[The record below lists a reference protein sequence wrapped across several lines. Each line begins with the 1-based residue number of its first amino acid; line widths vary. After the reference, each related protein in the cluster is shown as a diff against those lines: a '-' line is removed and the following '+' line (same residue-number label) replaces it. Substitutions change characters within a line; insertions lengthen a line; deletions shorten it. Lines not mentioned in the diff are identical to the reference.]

1 MLTSRTV
8 ETRMGQ
14 LKGNEAKMPQNDI
27 VEGQTSRIL
36 NNVVNLVTHV
46 RNSATVDSEVVY
58 NLIEGSYD
66 ALDKISD
73 EVTNLIPIEERKIEE
88 KVEAIKQE
96 YQSAASV
103 RIDAIIGTL
112 ILVGGVLTLLYYI
125 I

>member
-1 MLTSRTV
+1 
-8 ETRMGQ
+8 
-14 LKGNEAKMPQNDI
+14 MPQNDI

-112 ILVGGVLTLLYYI
+112 ILVGSVLTLLYYI